1 MNKEEHI
8 LYWTNQVEN
17 DFDCSLVLY
26 QSGHYAQSL
35 FWAHLAL
42 EKLCKAVWV
51 KNNENN
57 TPPLIHNLLRIVTL
71 TNEKFTDEQLV
82 FLADMNM
89 FQIKGKYPD
98 YAESLELT
106 INKDVCEL
114 YLEKSKQM
122 IICLQE
128 KLQ

>member
-8 LYWTNQVEN
+8 LYWRNQVED
-17 DFDCSLVLY
+17 DFDCSLVLC

-42 EKLCKAVWV
+42 EKLCKALWV
-51 KNNENN
+51 KTNQNNS
-57 TPPLIHNLLRIVTL
+57 PPLIHNLLRIVTL
-71 TNEKFTDEQLV
+71 TNEKFTDEQLT
-82 FLADMNM
+82 FLADMNT
-89 FQIKGKYPD
+89 FQIKGRYPD
-98 YAESLELT
+98 YAESLEIT
-106 INKDVCEL
+106 VKKDVCEL
-114 YLEKSKQM
+114 YLEKTKQM

>member
-26 QSGHYAQSL
+26 HSGHYAQSL

-89 FQIKGKYPD
+89 FQIKGRYPD

-114 YLEKSKQM
+114 YLEKTKQM